1 MWAFLQ
7 EINQQGTTIIL
18 TTHYLEEAESLCRNI
33 AIIDQGQ
40 IVKNTSIRQLLKQL
54 NKETFV
60 LDVEQTVTDCPA
72 IAGYPMIQVDD
83 HSFEVSIEKS
93 QSINALF
100 DKLSAQGI
108 QVLSMRNK
116 SNRLEELFFDLVEKN
131 LKGKDNNSSKETSHE

>member
-1 MWAFLQ
+1 
-7 EINQQGTTIIL
+7 
-18 TTHYLEEAESLCRNI
+18 
-33 AIIDQGQ
+33 
-40 IVKNTSIRQLLKQL
+40 
-54 NKETFV
+54 
-60 LDVEQTVTDCPA
+60 
-72 IAGYPMIQVDD
+72 MIQVDD

-131 LKGKDNNSSKETSHE
+131 LKGKDNNLSKETSHE

>member
-1 MWAFLQ
+1 M
-7 EINQQGTTIIL
+7 
-18 TTHYLEEAESLCRNI
+18 
-33 AIIDQGQ
+33 
-40 IVKNTSIRQLLKQL
+40 KNTSIRQLLKQL

-60 LDVEQTVTDCPA
+60 LDVDQDLSDCPA
-72 IAGYPMIQVDD
+72 IESYPMTQVDD

-93 QSINALF
+93 QSINGLF

-131 LKGKDNNSSKETSHE
+131 LQDKDKNRALVEEADHE